1 WSGYKAGDVPADL
14 ASACLE
20 LAAWNM
26 NRYRG
31 RRIGVTGNKD
41 ERVDWLIPVFTRTG
55 RSLVTRRLYR
65 SQKLLAFFI
74 NILYYFR

>member
-41 ERVDWLIPVFTRTG
+41 EGFE
-55 RSLVTRRLYR
+55 LVMPENVRA
-65 SQKLLAFFI
+65 LLEPYKRKTI
-74 NILYYFR
+74 